1 MNSFS
6 IRLTW
11 LGLWHCW
18 RPELR
23 VITDRSTSRKV
34 GLELIWLGF
43 NLGFL
48 SYDFRLSNWQAG
60 CHVAQHYFAS

>member
-11 LGLWHCW
+11 LGLWHFW

-23 VITDRSTSRKV
+23 VI
-34 GLELIWLGF
+34 
-43 NLGFL
+43 NLGLL